1 MEGYIAEIRLFAANF
16 APRNWGYCNGAI
28 LSIAQNTALF
38 SLLGTTYGGNGQ
50 TTFGLPDFRGRVG
63 VGTGTASGLQSFS
76 LGELSGSE
84 TVTLT
89 TNNMPAHSH
98 TASANLSPAG
108 SNLPGEETNPNGS
121 YPGLIQGGNV
131 YASTHNS
138 TMGSVSMALTIG
150 PSGNSA
156 PHNNIQPSLGM
167 NYIICLYG
175 IFPSRN

>member
-50 TTFGLPDFRGRVG
+50 TTFGLPDFRSRTAIG
-63 VGTGTASGLQSFS
+63 VGTGPGLSPMS
-76 LGELSGSE
+76 LGQISGTE
-84 TVTLT
+84 TVTLIT
-89 TNNMPAHSH
+89 TQMPQHVH
-98 TASANLSPAG
+98 T
-108 SNLPGEETNPNGS
+108 SN
-121 YPGLIQGGNV
+121 GNV
-131 YASTHNS
+131 TPAAFNGGASDSSPVGNYPAKSPTLYASTHNVIMGATNATV
-138 TMGSVSMALTIG
+138 TMGVA
-150 PSGNSA
+150 GNSQ
-156 PHNNIQPSLGM
+156 PHFNIQPSLGM